1 MYSSETCNKRSV
13 FIRGEASVLAVAQR
27 SNLIISN
34 GGRHV
39 IRFVQLNVPL
49 IVLERVVKYF
59 PSIESSS
66 LFTVQTTH
74 MELQS
79 DYECDKQPIVEL
91 RFFIRCAKYSTALN
105 FDRFVAVNFIM
116 TLNRYILV
124 ISIVRVVINDNFNSA
139 MRIRD
144 SIQTVVQINN

>member
-66 LFTVQTTH
+66 LFT
-74 MELQS
+74 
-79 DYECDKQPIVEL
+79 
-91 RFFIRCAKYSTALN
+91 A
-105 FDRFVAVNFIM
+105 
-116 TLNRYILV
+116 
-124 ISIVRVVINDNFNSA
+124 
-139 MRIRD
+139 
-144 SIQTVVQINN
+144 